1 MQSKN
6 IKIKFK
12 NIQPKYDSNNSPA
25 PSNKVYFYTLN
36 ENDIE
41 GFTNRLDSIEN
52 LLNKLINNE
61 DKSKCIDDYY
71 NNEKEKYN
79 SRALISMS
87 QSKILHYEDY
97 PRHLITYY
105 FTMQFYCSF
114 PPILNIKEYFQCA
127 EYFNTNVPEYLI
139 SAIMCRSSLTSP
151 HSQLFAKNR
160 EFSDYYYCLS
170 MKQLNESFINGNLE
184 VYMLYTIFILLGVGQ
199 DLNRHSDKGALLV
212 KCVKLVQILGI
223 DDLENNPLFNQLNLS
238 PQTIKKLLLYVRY
251 YNNEACKIFNLPK
264 LIKYKELH
272 FDDFNVIE
280 EEKYEEL
287 IDFQVNSLS
296 KDYFLAFKSFRTF
309 VNIIYPKSLQI
320 EDNLFITRAS
330 TSFKECFEIIN
341 RVQQLYYQL
350 PSYIKFSKD
359 CLNREK
365 VEQDPLLR
373 VRLRIY
379 QVILQE
385 TARIFKLMVR
395 VIDKLSTEKIIYL
408 AEKLM
413 KFAELPIRLLK
424 TQQASLLIPG
434 NNTVSLNILTAFNIG
449 NVLLELMIK
458 LPDLNSEIQSPKLSI
473 LKSMVKTEFNR
484 LVSHIRNLEPNWEGS
499 KSVLESFVEKFELIS
514 D

>member
-12 NIQPKYDSNNSPA
+12 YCKPKCGSNNPLA
-25 PSNKVYFYTLN
+25 PSNKVDFYTLN

-41 GFTNRLDSIEN
+41 GFKNRLDIIES
-52 LLNKLINNE
+52 LLNKLINDE
-61 DKSKCIDDYY
+61 DRSKCIDDYY
-71 NNEKEKYN
+71 NSVKEKYN
-79 SRALISMS
+79 SRALANSN
-87 QSKILHYEDY
+87 QSKVLHYEDY
-97 PRHLITYY
+97 PRHLMVYY
-105 FTMQFYCSF
+105 FTMQFHCSY
-114 PPILNIKEYFQCA
+114 PPILNIKEYFQCI

-139 SAIMCRSSLTSP
+139 SAIMCKSSLTSP
-151 HSQLFAKNR
+151 HPQLFAKNA
-160 EFSDYYYCLS
+160 EYCDYYYGLS
-170 MKQLNESFINGNLE
+170 IKQLNQSFNNGNLE
-184 VYMLYTIFILLGVGQ
+184 VYMLYTIFILLGVCQ
-199 DLNRHSDKGALLV
+199 DLNRHSDKGALFV

-223 DDLENNPLFNQLNLS
+223 DDLESNPLFNQLNLS
-238 PQTIKKLLLYVRY
+238 PQSIKKLLLYVRY

-272 FDDFNVIE
+272 FGDFDVIE

-287 IDFQVNSLS
+287 IDFQISTLS
-296 KDYFLAFKSFRTF
+296 KDYFLAFKSFRAF
-309 VNIIYPKSLQI
+309 SNIVYPKSLKI
-320 EDNLFITRAS
+320 DDDLFFTNAS
-330 TSFKECFEIIN
+330 TSFKECFKIIN
-341 RVQQLYYQL
+341 RIHQLYYQL

-365 VEQDPLLR
+365 VAQDPLLR

-379 QVILQE
+379 QFILQE
-385 TARIFKLMVR
+385 TARIFKIMVR
-395 VIDKLSTEKIIYL
+395 IIDKLSSEKIIYL

-424 TQQASLLIPG
+424 TQQAALLIPG
-434 NNTVSLNILTAFNIG
+434 NGTVSLHILTGFNIG

-458 LPDLNSEIQSPKLSI
+458 IPDLNTEIQSQNTAI

-484 LVSHIRNLEPNWEGS
+484 LVSHIKNLEPNWEGS
-499 KSVLESFVEKFELIS
+499 RSVLESFVKKYELIS